1 MIWILSILTL
11 CSVNA
16 SGLKTNFSTKESYDI
31 LFGEDNTIHATTHI
45 TNIIR
50 NGTEDLTTSEIENLE
65 KLGISSQNG
74 KISTFTPNDLD
85 QVFES
90 EHFRFHYTNEGT
102 DAISDPNYIFQ
113 MAEVFEEVY
122 SFYIDTLNFS
132 APVSDP
138 ASDDI
143 LYDVFVENLPTYY
156 FGITYTKNTS
166 VSSPACVSYIKMRN
180 NYDGSQFS
188 EHTELENVQ
197 VTAVHEFFHAIQFS
211 YNCYERFWFMEA
223 TAVWSEDELYNN
235 VNDHYRYISSW
246 FSNINKSLDDES
258 SHMYGSFIFFQYI
271 DEHLGGPNTIRLC
284 WEKSHEL
291 ASPIQDNSIESI
303 NAALSDLGSS
313 FEETYLRMRIAN
325 KIMNTNAGLYSYEEA
340 DGYRSAG
347 GYPLEKDI
355 FYQKGI
361 PQEDSYFSLDLFET
375 IYYKIH
381 TSDPVKIEIIPYGN
395 NLSMTSIAKV
405 KDQDQWSIK
414 SGNEINIDTEMD
426 VEWIT
431 LLISAI
437 GFEENNWDYT
447 IELRDGFSEDFSL
460 KKPFPNPSFGK
471 PITINLEVINGQ
483 EIATTIYNILGQ
495 KVWAYTKNYTDS
507 QFNNLIW
514 DGLNMNGKRVSSGL
528 YFIEAS
534 GEEKTLRHKIIFLKD
549 E

>member
-1 MIWILSILTL
+1 
-11 CSVNA
+11 
-16 SGLKTNFSTKESYDI
+16 
-31 LFGEDNTIHATTHI
+31 
-45 TNIIR
+45 
-50 NGTEDLTTSEIENLE
+50 
-65 KLGISSQNG
+65 
-74 KISTFTPNDLD
+74 
-85 QVFES
+85 
-90 EHFRFHYTNEGT
+90 
-102 DAISDPNYIFQ
+102 
-113 MAEVFEEVY
+113 
-122 SFYIDTLNFS
+122 
-132 APVSDP
+132 
-138 ASDDI
+138 
-143 LYDVFVENLPTYY
+143 
-156 FGITYTKNTS
+156 
-166 VSSPACVSYIKMRN
+166 
-180 NYDGSQFS
+180 
-188 EHTELENVQ
+188 
-197 VTAVHEFFHAIQFS
+197 
-211 YNCYERFWFMEA
+211 
-223 TAVWSEDELYNN
+223 
-235 VNDHYRYISSW
+235 
-246 FSNINKSLDDES
+246 
-258 SHMYGSFIFFQYI
+258 MYGSFIFFQYI

-303 NAALSDLGSS
+303 NSALSDLGSS
-313 FEETYLRMRIAN
+313 FEETYLKMRIAN

-447 IELRDGFSEDFSL
+447 IELRDGFSEDFTL
-460 KKPFPNPSFGK
+460 KRPFPNPSFGK
-471 PITINLEVINGQ
+471 PITIDLEVINGQ

>member
-11 CSVNA
+11 CSVKA

-50 NGTEDLTTSEIENLE
+50 NGTEGLTTSEIKNLE
-65 KLGISSQNG
+65 QLGILSQNG
-74 KISTFTPNDLD
+74 EISTFTPNDLD
-85 QVFES
+85 LVFES

-361 PQEDSYFSLDLFET
+361 LQEDSYLSLDLFET

-414 SGNEINIDTEMD
+414 SGNEINIDTEMNL
-426 VEWIT
+426 EWIT

-483 EIATTIYNILGQ
+483 EITTTIYNILGQ
-495 KVWAYTKNYTDS
+495 KVWAYRNDYTDS

-528 YFIEAS
+528 YLIEAS

>member
-31 LFGEDNTIHATTHI
+31 LFGEDNSIHATTHI

-102 DAISDPNYIFQ
+102 DAVSDPNYIFQ

-138 ASDDI
+138 DSDDI

-325 KIMNTNAGLYSYEEA
+325 KIMDTDAGIYSYEEA

-361 PQEDSYFSLDLFET
+361 PQEDSYLSLDLFET

-426 VEWIT
+426 LEWIT

-483 EIATTIYNILGQ
+483 KIATTIYNILGQ
-495 KVWAYTKNYTDS
+495 TVWGYTKNYTDS
-507 QFNNLIW
+507 QFT
-514 DGLNMNGKRVSSGL
+514 
-528 YFIEAS
+528 Y
-534 GEEKTLRHKIIFLKD
+534 
-549 E
+549 

>member
-1 MIWILSILTL
+1 MIWILSIFTL
-11 CSVNA
+11 CSVSA
-16 SGLKTNFSTKESYDI
+16 SSLKTNFSTKESYDI

-50 NGTEDLTTSEIENLE
+50 NGTEDLTTSEIKNLE
-65 KLGISSQNG
+65 QLGILSQNG
-74 KISTFTPNDLD
+74 EISTFTPNDLD
-85 QVFES
+85 QVIES
-90 EHFRFHYTNEGT
+90 EHFRFHYANEGI
-102 DAISDPNYIFQ
+102 DAVSDPNYIFQ

-138 ASDDI
+138 TSDDI

-180 NYDGSQFS
+180 NYNGSQFS

-291 ASPIQDNSIESI
+291 ASPIQDNSIKSI
-303 NAALSDLGSS
+303 NAALSDLGST

-355 FYQKGI
+355 FYQKGVT
-361 PQEDSYFSLDLFET
+361 QEDSYFSLDLFET

-395 NLSMTSIAKV
+395 NLSMTSIAKL

-426 VEWIT
+426 LEWIT

-447 IELRDGFSEDFSL
+447 IELRDGYSEDFSL
-460 KKPFPNPSFGK
+460 KQPFPNPSYGK
-471 PITINLEVINGQ
+471 PIILNLEVINEQ
-483 EIATTIYNILGQ
+483 KISTTIYNILGQ
-495 KVWAYTKNYTDS
+495 TVWTSTNNYTNS
-507 QFNNLIW
+507 EFNNLIW
-514 DGLNMNGKRVSSGL
+514 NGFNMHGKKVSSGL
-528 YFIEAS
+528 YFIEAV
-534 GEEKTLRHKIIFLKD
+534 GEDKTLRHKIIFMKD

>member
-1 MIWILSILTL
+1 MIWILSIFTL
-11 CSVNA
+11 CSANA
-16 SGLKTNFSTKESYDI
+16 SGLKTNFSTKESYDL
-31 LFGEDNTIHATTHI
+31 LFGKDNTIHATTHI

-50 NGTEDLTTSEIENLE
+50 NGTEDLTISEIKNLE
-65 KLGISSQNG
+65 QLGILFQNG
-74 KISTFTPNDLD
+74 EISTFTPNDLD

-90 EHFRFHYTNEGT
+90 EHYRFHYANEGT
-102 DAISDPNYIFQ
+102 NAVSDPNYIFQ

-143 LYDVFVENLPTYY
+143 LYNVFVENLPTYY

-180 NYDGSQFS
+180 NYNGTQFS
-188 EHTELENVQ
+188 EHTELENIQ

-235 VNDHYRYISSW
+235 VNDHYRYIASW

-291 ASPIQDNSIESI
+291 ASPIQNNSIESI

-325 KIMNTNAGLYSYEEA
+325 KVMNLNAGLYSYEEA

-347 GYPLEKDI
+347 GIPLEKDI

-361 PQEDSYFSLDLFET
+361 SKEDSYFSLDLFET

-381 TSDPVKIEIIPYGN
+381 TSDPVKVKIIPYRN
-395 NLSMTSIAKV
+395 SLSMASIAKL

-426 VEWIT
+426 LEWIT
-431 LLISAI
+431 LLVSAI
-437 GFEENNWDYT
+437 GSEENNWDYT

-483 EIATTIYNILGQ
+483 KIATTIYNILGQ
-495 KVWAYTKNYTDS
+495 KVWTSTKNYTDS
-507 QFNNLIW
+507 QLNNLIW
-514 DGLNMNGKRVSSGL
+514 DGLNMKGKRVSSGL

-534 GEEKTLRHKIIFLKD
+534 GKEKTLRHKIIFIKD